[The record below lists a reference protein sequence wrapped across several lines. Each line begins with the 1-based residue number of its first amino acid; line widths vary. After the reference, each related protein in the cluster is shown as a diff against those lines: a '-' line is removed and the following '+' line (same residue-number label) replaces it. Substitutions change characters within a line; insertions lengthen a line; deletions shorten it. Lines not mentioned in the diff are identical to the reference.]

1 MLELTHNQSQ
11 WLTVTQASELIR
23 VPKST
28 IYKDFEHGLEHETN
42 DRGIKIIHKDSLE
55 HFYCPFKRA
64 VNHGRARAD
73 ATLQIQGSIIL
84 QQELLIETL
93 KAQVESLQKELNM
106 AHEEK
111 SRLLD
116 LLYKEIK
123 NIA

>member
-42 DRGIKIIHKDSLE
+42 DRGIKIIHKDALE